1 MGTYRGKLDIIAD
14 ILNVAMKNPKK
25 TQIMYQANLSHKVME
40 KYLAE
45 IARAQLINY
54 ENEKQHYSLTDKGR
68 EFLEAYERYSKNSKY
83 VKKWLNDM
91 ETKKQVLD
99 RLCTDR
105 QL

>member
-14 ILNVAMKNPKK
+14 ILNVAMKNARK
-25 TQIMYQANLSHKVME
+25 TQIMYQANLSHKVMQ

-45 IARAQLINY
+45 IARAQLISY
-54 ENEKQHYSLTDKGR
+54 EDEKQHYSLTDKGR
-68 EFLEAYERYSKNSKY
+68 EFLKAYERYSKNSKY

-91 ETKKQVLD
+91 ETKRQVLD
-99 RLCTDR
+99 RLCTNS